1 MGVSN
6 MRVCKCKTQNLIYLT
21 DINIFSFVVWNVN
34 FKILKHIFLLNVL
47 LNVSFK
53 FLFQSF
59 TFLLVKK
66 YYYDHGNF
74 FFYV

>member
-1 MGVSN
+1 

-59 TFLLVKK
+59 TFLFEKMHYSYFV
-66 YYYDHGNF
+66 NF
-74 FFYV
+74 LFLL